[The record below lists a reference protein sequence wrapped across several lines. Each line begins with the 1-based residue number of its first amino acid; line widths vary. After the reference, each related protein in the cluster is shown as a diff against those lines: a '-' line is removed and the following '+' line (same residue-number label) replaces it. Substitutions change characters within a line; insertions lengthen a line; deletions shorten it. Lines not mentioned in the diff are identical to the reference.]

1 MFCILFQGFSFSVH
15 FACILGKIPQ
25 FVFRTTYSMLSS
37 NKFILSWHTCV
48 EFNSALHF
56 YFLKTLFSLSPPFSH
71 LVALFFLV
79 CFLVSFFLSHGIF
92 LHAYQEASWN
102 VSWLGRTSFSKGCS
116 PSGSWRYHPCSL
128 PCSISYRS
136 LGSLDP
142 FSLLPEKG
150 RPIVLFYARQEE
162 WIGLGLS
169 FSLLAWW
176 LNPLFRPTSRGWA
189 SVQLPVANRLHL
201 PNWSDI
207 FV

>member
-1 MFCILFQGFSFSVH
+1 MSNLLVKFSEFLVLASRIPPLMPFSVLSLCISFSF
-15 FACILGKIPQ
+15 L
-25 FVFRTTYSMLSS
+25 LS
-37 NKFILSWHTCV
+37 FGC
-48 EFNSALHF
+48 
-56 YFLKTLFSLSPPFSH
+56 P
-71 LVALFFLV
+71 FFLV
-79 CFLVSFFLSHGIF
+79 CFLVSFFLSHGIC

-102 VSWLGRTSFSKGCS
+102 VSWLGRTSCLKWCS

-142 FSLLPEKG
+142 FSFLPEKG

-169 FSLLAWW
+169 LSLLAWC
-176 LNPLFRPTSRGWA
+176 LNHLFRPTSRGWA

-201 PNWSDI
+201 PNWSGI